1 MRKRNAKQNNINLFL
16 LCLTK
21 FLSGFAGYIYDI
33 GIVIYLFQETESVVA
48 IGGFFVSQFLPA
60 FIVLIMGGIIDKYN
74 KKYLLFFSNIT
85 KVVLM
90 LFLLFNRDIW
100 SVYFVTFFMNLILE
114 FENSA
119 SSALMVCAFSKDKLF
134 RTASIVNFID
144 SFSLIVAPLCASAI
158 ALYFKVNINLGINS
172 ILFGSS
178 AVLYSFFKSEEKYRE
193 EKTQQEKRKMG
204 YKSITCNRSI
214 LRAVFFW
221 NIFMF
226 CIGITSPLEIGM
238 IEGTLKMS
246 SSWYGIGNAVEG
258 IGMLIASI
266 FILGRITKL
275 KPSSIIGIGLFSAA
289 FSYIIIGISNNIW
302 IYFIGA
308 CLVGVTATFAPLG
321 FKTEIQME
329 CKAEF
334 IGRAFTMSRFSVL
347 LSRMVGALV
356 VGHIL
361 KICNIR
367 LVYYG
372 TAAILLGA
380 ALVYNRKQKNSNPRT

>member
-1 MRKRNAKQNNINLFL
+1 
-16 LCLTK
+16 
-21 FLSGFAGYIYDI
+21 
-33 GIVIYLFQETESVVA
+33 
-48 IGGFFVSQFLPA
+48 
-60 FIVLIMGGIIDKYN
+60 
-74 KKYLLFFSNIT
+74 
-85 KVVLM
+85 
-90 LFLLFNRDIW
+90 
-100 SVYFVTFFMNLILE
+100 
-114 FENSA
+114 
-119 SSALMVCAFSKDKLF
+119 
-134 RTASIVNFID
+134 
-144 SFSLIVAPLCASAI
+144 
-158 ALYFKVNINLGINS
+158 
-172 ILFGSS
+172 
-178 AVLYSFFKSEEKYRE
+178 
-193 EKTQQEKRKMG
+193 MG